1 LLDAA
6 EKNPMRILAE
16 QIDIAK
22 GNIIKLGEK
31 IKKAENLGPWA
42 VNSAKRIAQL
52 NEQLVSA
59 KENLKRLQA
68 ISAQQKTSEV
78 VPAVGVSDAAERVL
92 ASLRFEQEQLGRTAV
107 QQRISNELR
116 KAGADIT
123 NEEAAA
129 ITALVV
135 QVEKKIEAKKN
146 DTKADEERARLSADF
161 IALTL
166 ELANEETKLAAAAKA
181 RQAMVNNALSMEV
194 ISKQEAADLKVQI
207 EADYQLQLA
216 ALRNDAAEIQVAGEI
231 ATAERIAAVWIAK
244 AETYIG
250 LAQQMAT
257 MGAQYALADEEQ
269 QKNTGKRMLATAIR
283 YLTQKLAFELMEK
296 AREKVFTASA
306 AAAQITAAT
315 SVATADMAIGA
326 ARAAAWA
333 VYYKAHAANPIGA
346 AFFGASAKLM
356 PKAVVALGAAG
367 VTSAFIGAA
376 GVSANLTAAA
386 GYAAASIGVAAL
398 GEALAS
404 RVEGSLSG
412 SGDVPG
418 EGTTTLP
425 VITESAEEATVVTTQ
440 SPTIN
445 INIYGN
451 VVDHDQF
458 ARDIIPSLQKAV
470 NDGMS
475 L

>member
-1 LLDAA
+1 
-6 EKNPMRILAE
+6 
-16 QIDIAK
+16 
-22 GNIIKLGEK
+22 
-31 IKKAENLGPWA
+31 
-42 VNSAKRIAQL
+42 
-52 NEQLVSA
+52 
-59 KENLKRLQA
+59 
-68 ISAQQKTSEV
+68 
-78 VPAVGVSDAAERVL
+78 
-92 ASLRFEQEQLGRTAV
+92 
-107 QQRISNELR
+107 
-116 KAGADIT
+116 
-123 NEEAAA
+123 
-129 ITALVV
+129 
-135 QVEKKIEAKKN
+135 
-146 DTKADEERARLSADF
+146 
-161 IALTL
+161 
-166 ELANEETKLAAAAKA
+166 
-181 RQAMVNNALSMEV
+181 
-194 ISKQEAADLKVQI
+194 
-207 EADYQLQLA
+207 
-216 ALRNDAAEIQVAGEI
+216 
-231 ATAERIAAVWIAK
+231 
-244 AETYIG
+244 
-250 LAQQMAT
+250 
-257 MGAQYALADEEQ
+257 
-269 QKNTGKRMLATAIR
+269 
-283 YLTQKLAFELMEK
+283 MEK
-296 AREKVFTASA
+296 AREKVFAASA
-306 AAAQITAAT
+306 ASAQIAAAT